1 MPQPRNKKTKNVFF
15 YLRLAV
21 VAAGIAF
28 GVHWLNTEKA
38 WPRLLEIFSRINP
51 LVFAAALGIFT
62 IGHIVVGLRWWLLLR
77 AQTIVIPLAAAVRL
91 YFLGW
96 FYNNF
101 MPSSVGGDLIR
112 AWYVTRHTDKKL
124 EAVLSVFVDRAIGL
138 LTTLIIAAFFYTL
151 FLRGRGSELSL
162 DKPAA
167 SFASLARHWP
177 FLLAAIL
184 IILALLVVFYA
195 IKPGRQ
201 LLQRIWSALRRR
213 ILSAVA
219 KTKNAVV
226 LYCKKPLVILQVF
239 ALTIFVQISTITG
252 FWLLG
257 RNLGIEAS
265 INYYY
270 VFFTLVWVI
279 GTIPVSIGGAVV
291 MEGTLAWLF
300 VHFAGVD
307 AESAL
312 ALALCQRLVW
322 MITSSPGAIIH
333 LVGAHLPK
341 DISLDL
347 NDANG

>member
-1 MPQPRNKKTKNVFF
+1 MPQPRNKKTRNVFF

-21 VAAGIAF
+21 VAAGIGF
-28 GVHWLNTEKA
+28 GVHWLNTEQA
-38 WPRLLEIFSRINP
+38 WPRLLRIFSDINP
-51 LVFAAALGIFT
+51 AVFAATLGIFT
-62 IGHIVVGLRWWLLLR
+62 IGHVVVGLRWWLLLR
-77 AQTIVIPLAAAVRL
+77 AQTIVIRPAAAVRL

-162 DKPAA
+162 DKLAA
-167 SFASLARHWP
+167 SLASLARHWP

-184 IILALLVVFYA
+184 IIFALLLVLYL
-195 IKPGRQ
+195 IKPGRE
-201 LLQRIWSALRRR
+201 LLQKIWSGLRRR
-213 ILSAVA
+213 VLSVTT
-219 KTKNAVV
+219 KTKNAVI
-226 LYCKKPLVILQVF
+226 LYCRKPLAILQVF
-239 ALTIFVQISTITG
+239 ALTVFVQLFTITG

-257 RNLGIEAS
+257 RNLGIQAD
-265 INYYY
+265 IRYYF

-279 GTIPVSIGGAVV
+279 GAIPVSIGGAVV
-291 MEGTLAWLF
+291 MEGSLAYLF
-300 VHFAGVD
+300 VHFAGV
-307 AESAL
+307 EPETAL

-322 MITSSPGAIIH
+322 MITSLPGAVIHII
-333 LVGAHLPK
+333 GAHLPK

>member
-1 MPQPRNKKTKNVFF
+1 MPQPRNKKTRNVFF

-21 VAAGIAF
+21 VAAGIGF
-28 GVHWLNTEKA
+28 GVHWLNTEQA
-38 WPRLLEIFSRINP
+38 WPRLLQVFSSINP
-51 LVFAAALGIFT
+51 LIFAATLGMFT

-77 AQTIVIPLAAAVRL
+77 AQTIVIRPATAVRL

-112 AWYVTRHTDKKL
+112 AWYVTRHTHKKL

-151 FLRGRGSELSL
+151 FLRGRGLSL

-167 SFASLARHWP
+167 SLGSLTRHWP
-177 FLLAAIL
+177 VLLAAVL
-184 IILALLVVFYA
+184 IILALLLVLYA

-201 LLQRIWSALRRR
+201 LLQKIWSALRRR
-213 ILSAVA
+213 ILSAVT
-219 KTKNAVV
+219 KTKNAVI
-226 LYCKKPLVILQVF
+226 LYCKKPLAILQVF
-239 ALTIFVQISTITG
+239 ALTVFVQLFTITG

-257 RNLGIEAS
+257 RNLGIQAS
-265 INYYY
+265 IKYYY

-279 GTIPVSIGGAVV
+279 GAIPVSIGGAIV
-291 MEGTLAWLF
+291 MEGSLAYLF
-300 VHFAGVD
+300 AQFAGV
-307 AESAL
+307 EPETAL

-322 MITSSPGAIIH
+322 MITSLPGAVIH
-333 LVGAHLPK
+333 IVGAHLPK
-341 DISLDL
+341 DISIDLD
-347 NDANG
+347 DVNG